1 LQQNILHSIPPR
13 SFHEEIIE
21 SNHKSSSS
29 LQQRMAAESV
39 GDSLPSSAFN
49 QSSIQ
54 IESWNKD
61 HYCKAT

>member
-1 LQQNILHSIPPR
+1 LQQNILHSIPPG

-21 SNHKSSSS
+21 SNHKSSS

-39 GDSLPSSAFN
+39 GDGLPSSAFN

-54 IESWNKD
+54 IESLHKD